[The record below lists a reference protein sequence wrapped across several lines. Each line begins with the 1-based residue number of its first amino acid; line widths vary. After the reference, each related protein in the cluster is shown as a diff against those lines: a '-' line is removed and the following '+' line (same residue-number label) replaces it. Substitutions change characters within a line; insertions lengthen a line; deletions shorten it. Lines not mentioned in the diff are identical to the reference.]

1 MAQLS
6 DDCFAFNGPL
16 MPVAEAERLIGERVT
31 PVAGGETVSL
41 REALGR
47 VLAADI
53 VAPVNLPPFDNSA
66 VDGYAVGAED
76 LDAARERRLVIVDR
90 VAAGHAAT
98 HAVKP
103 GEAVRIFTGAP
114 MPAGA
119 DTVFMQEDCRVD
131 GDRVIVPP
139 GLQRGA
145 NRRLA
150 GEDVQ
155 AGAVALPAGR
165 RLAAHDVALAAALGL
180 TELEVKR
187 RVRVALFSTGDEIAE
202 PGSPLTGAALYDSNR
217 YLLAGL
223 IARFGGELTDL
234 GILRDEPKALAAGLA
249 AAASGHDLVLT
260 SGGVSTGEADYV
272 RSAVESI
279 GRIVFWRVAIKPG
292 RPVAMG
298 VIPGGKTGD
307 KTGDS
312 AAFVG
317 LPGNPVAVFV
327 TFVRVVRPLL
337 LRLAGALPE
346 PLVALPARAAFSYK
360 KRKGRREYV
369 RVALR
374 AAADGVIEAVK
385 YPQDG
390 AGVLTSLTETDG
402 LVELGEDVTNVEPGA
417 TVGFLSYASLLG

>member
-16 MPVAEAERLIGERVT
+16 LPVADAERLIVERVV
-31 PVAGGETVSL
+31 PVAERETVPL
-41 REALGR
+41 REAAGR
-47 VLAADI
+47 VLAEDI
-53 VAPVNLPPFDNSA
+53 IAPVHVPPFDNSA
-66 VDGYAVGAED
+66 VDGYAVRADD
-76 LDAARERRLVIVDR
+76 LDAARETSFTIVDR

-98 HAVKP
+98 HALVT
-103 GEAVRIFTGAP
+103 GEAIRIFTGAP

-119 DTVFMQEDCRVD
+119 DTVFMQEDCRVE
-131 GDRVIVPP
+131 GNTVIVPP
-139 GLQRGA
+139 GLKLGA

-150 GEDVQ
+150 GEDMR
-155 AGAVALPAGR
+155 AGDVALPAGR
-165 RLAAHDVALAAALGL
+165 RLAVQHVALAAALGL
-180 TELEVKR
+180 TALEVRR
-187 RVRVALFSTGDEIAE
+187 RVRVALFSTGDEIVE
-202 PGSPLTGAALYDSNR
+202 PGSRLPRAALYDSNR
-217 YLLAGL
+217 YLLAGM
-223 IARFGGELTDL
+223 IARFGAEVTDL
-234 GILRDEPKALAAGLA
+234 GILGDEPKQLARAIA
-249 AAASGHDLVLT
+249 AAAENHDLVLT

-272 RSAVESI
+272 RAAIESV

-298 VIPGGKTGD
+298 VIPASKRSDG
-307 KTGDS
+307 

-346 PLVALPARAAFSYK
+346 PLIAMPARAAFSYR

-374 AAADGVIEAVK
+374 AAADGAIEAIK
-385 YPQDG
+385 HAQDG
-390 AGVLTSLTETDG
+390 AGVITSLTETDG
-402 LVELGEDVTNVEPGA
+402 LAELTEDVTEVEPGS
-417 TVGFLSYASLLG
+417 TIGFLSYAALIG

>member
-1 MAQLS
+1 MAQLT

-16 MPVAEAERLIGERVT
+16 LPVAEAEQLIAARVN
-31 PVAGGETVSL
+31 PVAGRESVPL

-66 VDGYAVGAED
+66 VDGYAVRAED
-76 LDAARERRLVIVDR
+76 IDAAGERRLAIVDR
-90 VAAGHAAT
+90 VAAGHAAS
-98 HAVKP
+98 HAIKS

-114 MPAGA
+114 MPPGA

-131 GDRVIVPP
+131 GAHVIVPP
-139 GLQRGA
+139 GLARGA

-150 GEDVQ
+150 GEDIR

-165 RLAAHDVALAAALGL
+165 RLSAQDVALAAGLGL
-180 TELEVKR
+180 TSIEVRR

-202 PGSPLTGAALYDSNR
+202 PGSPLVGAALYDSNR
-217 YLLAGL
+217 YLLA
-223 IARFGGELTDL
+223 AAVERFGAAVTDL
-234 GILRDEPKALAAGLA
+234 GILADERKALERAIA
-249 AAASGHDLVLT
+249 AAAVDHDLVLT
-260 SGGVSTGEADYV
+260 SGGVSSGEADYV

-298 VIPGGKTGD
+298 VIPGGETGEA
-307 KTGDS
+307 

-346 PLVALPARAAFSYK
+346 PLVAMPARAAFSYK

-374 AAADGVIEAVK
+374 TGADGMIDAVK

-390 AGVLTSLTETDG
+390 AGVLTSLTQTNG
-402 LVELGEDVTNVEPGA
+402 LAELGEDVTNIEPGA
-417 TVGFLSYASLLG
+417 MVGFLPYTSLLG

>member
-1 MAQLS
+1 MAQLT

-16 MPVAEAERLIGERVT
+16 LPVAEAEQLIAARVT
-31 PVAGGETVSL
+31 PVSGQEMVPLG
-41 REALGR
+41 EALGR
-47 VLAADI
+47 VLSADL
-53 VAPVNLPPFDNSA
+53 VAPFNLPPFDNSA
-66 VDGYAVGAED
+66 VDGYAVRGED
-76 LDAARERRLVIVDR
+76 MDSAREQRLTIVDR

-119 DTVFMQEDCRVD
+119 DTVFMQEDCRID
-131 GDRVIVPP
+131 GADVIVPP
-139 GLQRGA
+139 GLSRGA
-145 NRRLA
+145 NRRVA
-150 GEDVQ
+150 GEDIR
-155 AGAVALPAGR
+155 AGAVALSAGR
-165 RLAAHDVALAAALGL
+165 RLSAQDIALAAALGL
-180 TELEVKR
+180 TAIDVRR

-202 PGSPLTGAALYDSNR
+202 PGSPRAGATLYDSNR
-217 YLLAGL
+217 YLLAATV
-223 IARFGGELTDL
+223 ARFGAKVTDL
-234 GILRDEPKALAAGLA
+234 GILRDEPKALARAIA
-249 AAASGHDLVLT
+249 AAAVAHDLVLT

-298 VIPGGKTGD
+298 VIPGGETGEA
-307 KTGDS
+307 

-346 PLVALPARAAFSYK
+346 PLVAMPARAAFSYK
-360 KRKGRREYV
+360 KRRGRREYV
-369 RVALR
+369 RVSLR
-374 AAADGVIEAVK
+374 TGANGMIDAVK

-390 AGVLTSLTETDG
+390 AGVLTSLTQTDG
-402 LVELGEDVTNVEPGA
+402 LAELGEDVTIIEPG
-417 TVGFLSYASLLG
+417 TMIGFLPYASLLG

>member
-1 MAQLS
+1 MAQLT

-16 MPVAEAERLIGERVT
+16 LPVAEAEKLIGARVT
-31 PVAGGETVSL
+31 PVSGQEMVPL
-41 REALGR
+41 RAALGR
-47 VLAADI
+47 VLTANLI
-53 VAPVNLPPFDNSA
+53 APFNLPPFDNSA
-66 VDGYAVGAED
+66 VDGYAVRSED
-76 LDAARERRLVIVDR
+76 IDARYERRLSVVDR
-90 VAAGHAAT
+90 VAAGNAAI
-98 HAVKP
+98 HAVKS

-119 DTVFMQEDCRVD
+119 DSVFMQEDCRID
-131 GDRVIVPP
+131 GAHVIVPP
-139 GLQRGA
+139 GLSRGA

-150 GEDVQ
+150 GEDIR
-155 AGAVALPAGR
+155 AGTVALPAGR
-165 RLAAHDVALAAALGL
+165 RLSAQDIALAAALGL
-180 TELEVKR
+180 TAVEARR

-202 PGSPLTGAALYDSNR
+202 PGSPLAGAALYDSNR
-217 YLLAGL
+217 YLLA
-223 IARFGGELTDL
+223 AVFAHFGTEITDL
-234 GILRDEPKALAAGLA
+234 GILRDEPKALARAIA
-249 AAASGHDLVLT
+249 AAAIDHDLVLT

-298 VIPGGKTGD
+298 VIPGGETGQA
-307 KTGDS
+307 

-346 PLVALPARAAFSYK
+346 PLVAMPARAAFSYK

-374 AAADGVIEAVK
+374 TGADGVIDAVK

-402 LVELGEDVTNVEPGA
+402 LAELGEDVTNIEPGA
-417 TVGFLSYASLLG
+417 MVGFLPYASLLG